1 MRETIQVSPRQRGL
15 GTGGTLHLRV
25 LSPLGM
31 AWRQRRVRLPWSVTV
46 YPSFAGI
53 PLRSLA
59 TATERRR
66 EAGRRSV
73 RRLGEGRVFES
84 MREWV
89 PGDDTRT
96 IDWKATARRGKV
108 MARHYEDERR
118 QRVLLVLDAGRLLT
132 AVVDG
137 RPRLE
142 YAIEAALHL
151 AHSAVEHDDD
161 VGVMI
166 FANKVQRYVAPA
178 RGRRA
183 LRAIL
188 DALAAAEGRLV
199 ESNYP
204 EAFAVLFTDV
214 FDRTASD
221 ALLSHAGT
229 LRPRHLPLAVTLRDT
244 GLDRLATQ
252 RPGTEAEA
260 FERAA
265 AEELLQSRADA
276 LAEMRHRGLLV
287 VDVPPAGA
295 AAAVV
300 QAYDRLK
307 RQGRI

>member
-1 MRETIQVSPRQRGL
+1 M
-15 GTGGTLHLRV
+15 
-25 LSPLGM
+25 
-31 AWRQRRVRLPWSVTV
+31 
-46 YPSFAGI
+46 
-53 PLRSLA
+53 
-59 TATERRR
+59 
-66 EAGRRSV
+66 
-73 RRLGEGRVFES
+73 
-84 MREWV
+84 
-89 PGDDTRT
+89 
-96 IDWKATARRGKV
+96 
-108 MARHYEDERR
+108 
-118 QRVLLVLDAGRLLT
+118 LT

-166 FANKVQRYVAPA
+166 FADNVQRYVAPA

-204 EAFAVLFTDV
+204 DAFAVLAARNRKRAFAVLFTDV
-214 FDRTASD
+214 IDRTASD

-229 LRPRHLPLAVTLRDT
+229 LRPRHLPLAVTLRDM
-244 GLDRLATQ
+244 GLDRLATR

-265 AEELLQSRADA
+265 AEELLQSRSDA
-276 LAEMRHRGLLV
+276 LGEMRHRGLLV
-287 VDVPPAGA
+287 VDVPPASA
-295 AAAVV
+295 ATAVV